1 MSGKSNI
8 LDVFR
13 FLQDLVAPSQNSL
26 GGLNKALNPRNGFK
40 NVAWR
45 GEENPMMEFTVEGD
59 TVLNGRSMAWIY
71 EISLLGNFQW
81 GSAQVH
87 QESLIVR
94 DGEEQHFLIKT
105 ENQQRNSY
113 AFDGKIMSQVSDT
126 NNVSLEYEYP
136 NWQGNFLRRLI
147 LSWRFY
153 SLLPPLMRTPNTTA
167 AANLLETHGENLS
180 AWLMQLQT
188 RYSESFERLRSAAKD
203 VFPSLDSI
211 FTTPTH
217 QTTVYLDSREKFLKR
232 SVTVGEMSDGEL
244 AFLALL
250 SLLYAPEELGGKAY
264 FVEEPENHL
273 HPKLMTTIVDL
284 LRQVQL
290 EMPNEMQRQFVITT
304 HSPYLIDKFSIDELV
319 VLNRR
324 EGATSLLRPGD
335 QKQLR
340 ELLSNEEIGL
350 GDLYYSG
357 ALSLA

>member
-1 MSGKSNI
+1 MSGKSNF
-8 LDVFR
+8 LDF
-13 FLQDLVAPSQNSL
+13 FKFIQDLVVPSQGSL
-26 GGLNKALNPRNGFK
+26 SGVNNALNPRNGFK

-45 GEENPMMEFTVEGD
+45 GEDNPMIQFTLEGD
-59 TVLNGRSMAWIY
+59 TVFDGRSLAWVY

-87 QESLIVR
+87 QENLTFH
-94 DGEEQHFLIKT
+94 DGREQYLLIKT
-105 ENQQRNSY
+105 ENQQRNAY
-113 AFDGKIMSQVSDT
+113 GWDGKVISQISDT
-126 NNVSLEYEYP
+126 NKLSLEYEYP
-136 NWQGNFLRRLI
+136 NWPANFLKRSI
-147 LSWRFY
+147 MSWRFY
-153 SLLPPLMRTPNTTA
+153 SLLPPLMRTPNPTA
-167 AANLLETHGENLS
+167 ATYSLEPHGENLS

-188 RYSESFERLRSAAKD
+188 RYSEHFERLRSAAKD
-203 VFPSLDSI
+203 VFPSLDSV

-244 AFLALL
+244 AFLAFL
-250 SLLYAPEELGGKAY
+250 SLLYAPEELGGETY
-264 FVEEPENHL
+264 FIEEPENHL

-284 LRQVQL
+284 LRQIQL
-290 EMPNEMQRQFVITT
+290 ELPKERQRQFVITT
-304 HSPYLIDKFSIDELV
+304 HSPYLIDRFSIDELI

-324 EGATSLLRPGD
+324 EGATSFLRPGD

-340 ELLSNEEIGL
+340 ELLNNEEIGL